1 MAARTDGLPD
11 LLTKRRQFTIEDD
24 FNRDVDS
31 ADWVTTLTDT
41 GTASVGDAV
50 GGILAIVPSDGTVA
64 DNDEAY
70 VESANEV
77 FKFTANKPLLFEARI
92 QFTEAN
98 TDDANILVGVM
109 DAVGA
114 NSLVDNGGG
123 PPSSYSGANLHKVD
137 GGTVWIA
144 ETSNSTTQITTELSA
159 ANLNNLAKRAV
170 TAGGAAYQ
178 TLKIEYM
185 PYSSTNAYVS
195 FFVDGVLVAMQWGAE
210 IGLAPMQALQNI
222 AVINGKPSVYGDAA
236 MALVQASPH
245 CEDIEEYFENENTPN
260 PTAVCV
266 AKRRGRKPVV
276 AKFSVEDAK
285 RAGLWGKQGPWQAY
299 PKRMDAQMY
308 ETMPYPAGPDLSN
321 WIKAFEDVLVRL
333 PSGHVQNLYRPGD
346 KVIIRIGQQQIIARG
361 LLNPNL
367 PQRMP
372 VVVESRLCTKIL
384 DFLWHLLGQW
394 PHCLLKLSAWPI
406 VNDCKS
412 PVVCALI
419 YPRLDKHP
427 HFIGALI
434 GHREYINQTMPS
446 HILVD
451 SL

>member
-24 FNRDVDS
+24 FIRDVDS

-185 PYSSTNAYVS
+185 PYSSTNAYVT
-195 FFVDGVLVAMQWGAE
+195 FFVDGVAVAQHDYIFTSATEMQVVLG
-210 IGLAPMQALQNI
+210 
-222 AVINGKPSVYGDAA
+222 VKNGGTN
-236 MALVQASPH
+236 L
-245 CEDIEEYFENENTPN
+245 
-260 PTAVCV
+260 
-266 AKRRGRKPVV
+266 
-276 AKFSVEDAK
+276 
-285 RAGLWGKQGPWQAY
+285 
-299 PKRMDAQMY
+299 
-308 ETMPYPAGPDLSN
+308 ET
-321 WIKAFEDVLVRL
+321 
-333 PSGHVQNLYRPGD
+333 
-346 KVIIRIGQQQIIARG
+346 
-361 LLNPNL
+361 LN
-367 PQRMP
+367 
-372 VVVESRLCTKIL
+372 V
-384 DFLWHLLGQW
+384 DY
-394 PHCLLKLSAWPI
+394 
-406 VNDCKS
+406 
-412 PVVCALI
+412 VVCTQE
-419 YPRLDKHP
+419 R
-427 HFIGALI
+427 
-434 GHREYINQTMPS
+434 
-446 HILVD
+446 
-451 SL
+451 